1 MHDSKWRENP
11 LEFSATHPMYRPR
24 GEDLQQIWFAIR
36 KESASLPDSAFK
48 GYLQNFS
55 YHHVASEATVGS
67 HVAV

>member
-11 LEFSATHPMYRPR
+11 LGFSATPIYRPR

-36 KESASLPDSAFK
+36 KESASLPDSAFN

-55 YHHVASEATVGS
+55 YHHVVSEATIGS
-67 HVAV
+67 HAVV